1 MSGLSDKMID
11 KCNNLCLH
19 SQRVKDFLV
28 YVSGDRL
35 ARTLFQLAICGG
47 SLAIPNDLA
56 QKEKP
61 QKHVKEQK
69 ASEKKATEMPPTE
82 GAFL

>member
-1 MSGLSDKMID
+1 M
-11 KCNNLCLH
+11 
-19 SQRVKDFLV
+19 

-56 QKEKP
+56 PKEKP
-61 QKHVKEQK
+61 QKQSQEQK
-69 ASEKKATEMPPTE
+69 ASEKKATEMLPTE